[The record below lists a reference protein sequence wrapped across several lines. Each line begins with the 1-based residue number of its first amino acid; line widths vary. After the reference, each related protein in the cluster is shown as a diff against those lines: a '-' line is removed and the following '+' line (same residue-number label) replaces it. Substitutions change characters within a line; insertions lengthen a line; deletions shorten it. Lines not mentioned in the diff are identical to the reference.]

1 MKMKLSVI
9 SAALLSSSLLLSP
22 AIATAKLPIAVNGQQ
37 LPTLAPMLEQI
48 TPGVVSIQVSGSKEV
63 RRRATPFDD
72 FLGYVY

>member
-9 SAALLSSSLLLSP
+9 SAAILSSSLLLSP
-22 AIATAKLPIAVNGQQ
+22 AISMAKLPVAVNGQQ

-63 RRRATPFDD
+63 RRRATAFPS
-72 FLGYVY
+72 GTRGSR